1 MKVERKILKSLSF
14 DKYFIVYNI
23 FFIALLLVYGTII

>member
-1 MKVERKILKSLSF
+1 MKAERKFLTSLLF
-14 DKYFIVYNI
+14 DKYFMVYSI